1 MKEEINRKIQSQVD
15 HLFRSYEG
23 DELKQKVF
31 DLAFEWY
38 LKGSKEKDVKE

>member
-1 MKEEINRKIQSQVD
+1 MKDEVNSKLQSQVD

-23 DELKQKVF
+23 DELKQKVY

-38 LKGSKEKDVKE
+38 WKGTKEKDVKE